1 MRAVTRAALATTV
14 LALAPTLAVIALT
27 GPASSHGTMT
37 NPASRV
43 YTCYLEGPESP
54 DTNACKAVVALG
66 GTQPLYDWNEVNV
79 ANAAGQHRSI
89 IPDGKLC
96 SANRTKYAG
105 LDLGRGD
112 WPTTTLPASGAY
124 TFRIRATAPHLG
136 TWQLYITRPG
146 YNPVTPLRWSDL
158 EASPFLTVTNPA
170 VTDGYYHLA
179 GTIPSGHPGRHLI
192 YMVWQRS
199 DSPEA
204 FYSCADVV
212 LGGTVPSPSVSPSAP
227 PSPSASPSAPPSP
240 SASPSRSPSASPSA
254 PPSSSPSASPTG
266 SYPAWAPN
274 VGYATGARVT
284 YQGVVYA
291 CRQAHTS
298 LSGWEPA
305 TTPALWVAV

>member
-1 MRAVTRAALATTV
+1 MRAASRAALATTL

-37 NPASRV
+37 TPASRV

-54 DTNACKAVVALG
+54 DTPACQAVVALG
-66 GTQPLYDWNEVNV
+66 GTQPLYDWNEVNI

-105 LDLGRGD
+105 LDLGRSD
-112 WPTTTLPASGAY
+112 WKTTTLPASGAY

-136 TWQLYITRPG
+136 SWQLYITRPG
-146 YNPVTPLRWSDL
+146 YHPSTPLRWGDL

-170 VTDGYYHLA
+170 VVDGYYSLS

-192 YMVWQRS
+192 YMIWQRS

-212 LGGTVPSPSVSPSAP
+212 IGGTVPSPSVSPSAP
-227 PSPSASPSAPPSP
+227 PSPSASPSTSPSP
-240 SASPSRSPSASPSA
+240 SKSPSASPSA

-266 SYPAWAPN
+266 SYPVWAPN
-274 VGYATGARVT
+274 VSYATGARVT
-284 YQGVVYA
+284 YQGVVYS

-305 TTPALWVAV
+305 TTPALWLAV